1 MKKNAVFDTMVS
13 DYNLGNYIIM
23 ESVFK
28 HIKEIFQNDV
38 NLNYPVWT

>member
-1 MKKNAVFDTMVS
+1 
-13 DYNLGNYIIM
+13 M

-28 HIKEIFQNDV
+28 HLKEIFQNDV